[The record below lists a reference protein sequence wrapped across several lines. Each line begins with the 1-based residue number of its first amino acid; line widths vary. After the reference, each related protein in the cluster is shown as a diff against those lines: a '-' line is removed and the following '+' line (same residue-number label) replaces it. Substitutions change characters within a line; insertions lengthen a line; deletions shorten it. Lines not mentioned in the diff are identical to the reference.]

1 VATATDLLI
10 SEGVRDAFAGEPCAT
25 AARQGLQD
33 EPAHRLPED
42 FAVRCLAD
50 PHPVLR

>member
-10 SEGVRDAFAGEPCAT
+10 SEGIRDAFAGEPCAT
-25 AARQGLQD
+25 AARQGCRTSK
-33 EPAHRLPED
+33 PHRQPED